1 MQEFF
6 QNILNTIAEF
16 ATTFGFKLLGA
27 IIVLILGIFLIK
39 WAMKLISGTKG
50 FEKIPKN
57 AQILISNLVTAML
70 YVILAV
76 TIALIFDVP
85 AASLVAVLG
94 SAGLAIGLALQGG
107 LSNIAGGIIIL
118 CVKPFEVG
126 DFIDN
131 GTHSG
136 TVIDIGLFYTKLQTP
151 DNKIVTVPNATIS
164 NQTITDFSTNENRR
178 LDLKLSVAYDSDI
191 ETVKSAL
198 LHLAN
203 AHELVLK
210 DPEPFVRLGEHG
222 DSALVFYLRVWVK
235 ADDYWTVN
243 FDLLE
248 ASKELFDKRG
258 IEIPFPQLDVHT
270 K

>member
-1 MQEFF
+1 MPEFF

-16 ATTFGFKLLGA
+16 ATTFGFKLLGS
-27 IIVLILGIFLIK
+27 IIVLIVGIFLIK
-39 WAMKLISGTKG
+39 WLTKLIHGAKS
-50 FEKIPKN
+50 FQKIPKN
-57 AQILISNLVTAML
+57 AQNLIINLITGVL
-70 YVILAV
+70 YIVLAI

-131 GTHSG
+131 GTHMG

-151 DNKIVTVPNATIS
+151 DNKLVTIPNATIS
-164 NQTITDFSTNENRR
+164 GQSVTDYSTYETRR
-178 LDLKLSVAYDSDI
+178 LDIPLTISREADVEYVK
-191 ETVKSAL
+191 ETLIAV
-198 LHLAN
+198 AN
-203 AHELVLK
+203 AHELVLR
-210 DPEPFVRLGEHG
+210 DPAPV
-222 DSALVFYLRVWVK
+222 ALITSHSESGPVYNLRVWVK
-235 ADDYWTVN
+235 NEDYWTVN
-243 FDLLE
+243 FDLHEFTKKVLD
-248 ASKELFDKRG
+248 SRG
-258 IEIPFPQLDVHT
+258 IETACHPTDVYQ

>member
-1 MQEFF
+1 MSEFF

-16 ATTFGFKLLGA
+16 AATFGFKLLGS
-27 IIVLILGIFLIK
+27 IIVLVIGIFLIK
-39 WAMKLISGTKG
+39 WLIKFISTRKS
-50 FEKIPKN
+50 FQKVPKN
-57 AQILISNLVTAML
+57 AQILISNLITAAL
-70 YVILAV
+70 YVVLAV

-131 GTHSG
+131 GSYSG
-136 TVIDIGLFYTKLQTP
+136 TVTDIGLFYTQLTTP
-151 DNKIVTVPNATIS
+151 DNKIVTIPNATIS
-164 NQTITDFSTNENRR
+164 NQSITDFSSKETRR
-178 LDLKLSVAYDSDI
+178 LDLKLSVSYDADI
-191 ETVKSAL
+191 EVVKETL
-198 LHLAN
+198 VQLAN

-210 DPEPFVRLGEHG
+210 DPAPFVRLGEHG
-222 DSALVFYLRVWVK
+222 DSALVFYLRVWVNS
-235 ADDYWTVN
+235 ADYWTVN

-248 ASKELFDKRG
+248 ASKEIFDKRG
-258 IEIPFPQLDVHT
+258 IEIPYQQIDIHT